1 MKIVKTFLAVL
12 FALVFVAD
20 AQTQATIDLSEEAD
34 LLEKYNAI
42 VKESNDADGMV

>member
-20 AQTQATIDLSEEAD
+20 AQATIDLSEEAD